1 MRYKINILLAFI
13 CIQLVVAVLFWYLS
27 ANTDLFPSKFAPL
40 VTVNTKQTVF
50 KEIICNINGDYNVS
64 CRKQADEVFV
74 PFKFLHKYFEVY
86 GKIYEKQGKE
96 VFNWSHS
103 YANVFVP
110 QQKYVPQGTFTHFQS
125 YKVEER
131 ERVKCV
137 SATHGVPMSTQ
148 WDPKGYF
155 YPTQIAQYGL
165 SHYSKHLIEPAP
177 VKYVLEDGDIHANWL
192 VPHVDAEVK
201 YVRDIEINSS
211 VMCFSSVLGNPVTLH
226 SNITLPILSLNL
238 QLKPDNASRFTVTL
252 ENVLEK
258 RTYRVH
264 FICNENYIWA
274 NAQDVYYGILCPK
287 NSKKWIKLSRDIF
300 IDVQKGIMLQTHSK
314 SKTQR
319 SVFRVES
326 IELTGEGCVDN
337 LTSMSS
343 DHMTHFQFA
352 VDWFVNNQD
361 PSGGWPNP
369 VQRKMAGS
377 LVLKAGWYSAMGQG
391 HGLSVLARAYH
402 FSKRKLYLDVAEKA
416 LEPFQKLSKDHG
428 VLAKYMHELP
438 WYEEY
443 PTIPPTFVLNGFIY
457 SLIGLYDLY
466 KLAPA
471 DISHEAYTLYSQ
483 GLNSLKKMLMLFDTG
498 SGTTYDLRHVTLG
511 IAPRIARWDYHAT
524 HVNQL
529 YLLSTFEKDP
539 IFATTAKRW
548 QGYMSGKRASHN

>member
-1 MRYKINILLAFI
+1 MRHKINILLVFI
-13 CIQLVVAVLFWYLS
+13 CIQSVVAVLFWYLS
-27 ANTDLFPSKFAPL
+27 ANTDLLPSKFAPL
-40 VTVNTKQTVF
+40 VTVNADQTAF
-50 KEIICNINGDYNVS
+50 KEIICNINGDYNIS

-86 GKIYEKQGKE
+86 GKLYEKQGKE

-103 YANVFVP
+103 YASVFVP
-110 QQKYVPQGTFTHFQS
+110 KQKYLPQGTFTYFQS

-137 SATHGVPMSTQ
+137 SATYGVPMSTQ

-165 SHYSKHLIEPAP
+165 SHFSKHLIEPAP
-177 VKYVLEDGDIHANWL
+177 VKYVLEDGDTRANWL
-192 VPHVDAEVK
+192 VPHVGADLK
-201 YVRDIEINSS
+201 YVRDTEANSS
-211 VMCFSSVLGNPVTLH
+211 VMCFSSVSGRPITLN

-238 QLKPDNASRFTVTL
+238 QLKPDNASRFTIVL
-252 ENVLEK
+252 ENVVEK

-264 FICNENYIWA
+264 FMCDANPIWT
-274 NAQDVYYGILCPK
+274 NAYDVYYGILCLK
-287 NSKKWIKLSRDIF
+287 NSKKWFHLSRDVF
-300 IDVQKGIMLQTHSK
+300 IDVQKGVLLRTHSK

-319 SVFRVES
+319 SVFRINSVE
-326 IELTGEGCVDN
+326 LVGEGCVDN
-337 LTSMSS
+337 FTSMSS

-352 VDWFVNNQD
+352 VDWFVDNQD
-361 PSGGWPNP
+361 ASGGWPNP

-377 LVLKAGWYSAMGQG
+377 LVLRAGWYSAMGQG

-402 FSKRKLYLDVAEKA
+402 LSKRTVYLEVAQKA

-443 PTIPPTFVLNGFIY
+443 PTTPPTFVLNGFIY

-483 GLNSLKKMLMLFDTG
+483 GLKSLKKMLMLFDTG

-511 IAPRIARWDYHAT
+511 TAPRIARWDYHAT

-539 IFATTAKRW
+539 IFLTTAKRW
-548 QGYMSGKRASHN
+548 QGYMLGKRASHN